1 MALMNISVIP
11 LGTPTTSL
19 GDYIV
24 KIIKILD
31 EEGATYK
38 LTDMGT
44 IVEGKAHRLFEI
56 ANRLHE
62 FPFSE
67 GVKRVITTIEIDDRR
82 DKKVEL
88 GDKVKSVQARLK

>member
-1 MALMNISVIP
+1 VALMNISVTP
-11 LGTPTTSL
+11 LGTPTASI
-19 GDYIV
+19 GDYIAKV
-24 KIIKILD
+24 IKIID

-44 IVEGKAHRLFEI
+44 IIEGDAHRLFEI

-62 FPFSE
+62 SPFGE